1 MSVLL
6 SVTGSTVLEA
16 LVESLTGATRYNPSD
31 AVAPAAILWTDG
43 DAQWLSLMPRL
54 REMLP
59 QLLSF
64 GDYKPADRTGPAI
77 WLRSAVERAL
87 PDIVLPEAVT
97 PVVYLPMVSR
107 RMLRTVEECPNSLKP
122 LVELQY
128 RGTCWTQRNGK
139 DWTVEAFL
147 ASSDGGLALDVRRDA
162 ATRIAMLG
170 ALPQLAIEPI
180 ANLRGKRLEGEDF
193 DRLLSEDLPRDVL
206 EWLNDAAASRSAWS
220 ATRWAAFRSRCNQEL
235 TFDPESDGELVGA
248 GRLGAQSGQW
258 DAVWSR
264 FTESPASYQN
274 IEDLLRK
281 AKPKDLLASQ
291 SSWPQS
297 NESKEDELRQR
308 LSNLGAM
315 SQGDAIAEVR
325 KLEEIHGQRRDWV
338 WSKLGRAPLAES
350 LRHLSRLADS
360 ASTYLGG
367 ASTEELAEQYTAAGY
382 QVDEAALDA
391 VAAVRSKEDFDA
403 VSGAL
408 GAVYRPWLEHAA
420 ERLQALVEQTPIPC
434 AQSRDAAD
442 LGVDPRGA
450 ILFADGLRFDVSQR
464 LSARMRER
472 GLAPKSSWCWAG
484 LPTVTATGKPAVSP
498 VTEMITGKS
507 PGDGFTPA
515 MVEGGK
521 TLTTDRFR
529 RLLANAGYQVLSPE
543 ETGDPSK
550 RGWTEDGSLD
560 KRGHERKGRL
570 AGHIEEEVELLLER
584 VETLLAAGWQEVRVV
599 TDHGWLWLPGGL
611 PKVSLPHYLTESRWA
626 RCAAVKE
633 DSKVEVPTT
642 PWYWNAAERVALAP
656 GIACFKSGEEY
667 AHGGLS
673 PQESIVPVITVA
685 SPAAA
690 GGDVTIKAI
699 SWRGLRCAVLVEGAD
714 QTLRV
719 QLRTK
724 VSDPASALCESR
736 EIDDIGNASLLL
748 EDEDQ
753 EGSSAVVVVL
763 DASGGAVAQEATIV
777 GGE

>member
-1 MSVLL
+1 MEQLIR
-6 SVTGSTVLEA
+6 
-16 LVESLTGATRYNPSD
+16 SLRAGARYNRND
-31 AVAPAAILWTDG
+31 ADAPAAVLWTDPNS
-43 DAQWLSLMPRL
+43 QWQPIAGELRQRMP
-54 REMLP
+54 E
-59 QLLSF
+59 LLTL
-64 GDYKPADRTGPAI
+64 GDYLPETRTGPAI
-77 WLRSAVERAL
+77 WLRTALEGHL
-87 PDIVLPEAVT
+87 PDVEIAEGIT
-97 PVVYLPMVSR
+97 PVVYLPSVSR
-107 RMLRTVEECPNSLKP
+107 QTLRTVEECPDSLKP

-147 ASSDGGLALDVRRDA
+147 ASADSLALDVRRDA
-162 ATRIAMLG
+162 ATRTAMLG

-180 ANLRGKRLEGEDF
+180 ANLKGKRLEREDF

-220 ATRWAAFRSRCNQEL
+220 VSRWSAFRSRCSQEL
-235 TFDPESDGELVGA
+235 AFDPEEDGELVGA
-248 GRLGAQSGQW
+248 GRLGARMGQW
-258 DAVWSR
+258 DPVWTR
-264 FTESPASYQN
+264 FAESPASYQN
-274 IEDLLRK
+274 VEHLLRR
-281 AKPKDLLASQ
+281 AKPKDLLAGQ

-308 LSNLGAM
+308 LSSLQTT

-325 KLEEIHGQRRDWV
+325 KLEEIHGQRRGWV
-338 WSKLGRAPLAES
+338 WSKLGRAPLAQA
-350 LRHLSRLADS
+350 LRHLSRLADV
-360 ASTYLGG
+360 ASRPFGG
-367 ASTEELAEQYTAAGY
+367 ASIGELAEQYTVTGY
-382 QVDEAALDA
+382 EVDEAALA
-391 VAAVRSKEDFDA
+391 SVAAVRSNADFSA

-408 GAVYRPWLEHAA
+408 AALYQPWLEHAA
-420 ERLQALVEQTPIPC
+420 NRLQALAEETPIPC
-434 AQSRDAAD
+434 AHSASTAE
-442 LGVDPRGA
+442 LGVDPGGV

-464 LSARMRER
+464 LTARMREK
-472 GLAPKSSWCWAG
+472 GMGPKSSWCWAG

-642 PWYWNAAERVALAP
+642 PWYWNEAERVALAP

-699 SWRGLRCAVLVEGAD
+699 SWRGLRCGVLVEGAD

-736 EIDDIGNASLLL
+736 GIDDIGNASLLL

-763 DASGGAVAQEATIV
+763 DASGAAVAQEATIV